1 MRSYGRLLH
10 YLIHNACCRLILQNI
25 VFLSVSLLRFV
36 VRLISVRIKML
47 RIKAIPYSEHYF
59 VAKRYCHKA
68 FLPLKGQGI
77 ARFCLC
83 YAV

>member
-1 MRSYGRLLH
+1 MADCSIILFIMLVDGKY
-10 YLIHNACCRLILQNI
+10 CRILS
-25 VFLSVSLLRFV
+25 FLSVSLLRFV
-36 VRLISVRIKML
+36 VKLISVKIKML

-59 VAKRYCHKA
+59 VAKRYCYQA
-68 FLPLKGQGI
+68 FLPVKGQGI